1 MWQELLSALALV
13 LVIEG
18 ILPFLNPRGFKRMM
32 ALYQQM
38 EERTL
43 RWNGLAIMLVGVA
56 MLYLVR

>member
-32 ALYQQM
+32 GLYQQM

>member
-1 MWQELLSALALV
+1 MWQDFFSALALV

-32 ALYQQM
+32 AAYQQLD
-38 EERTL
+38 ERSL
-43 RWNGLAIMLVGVA
+43 RWTGLTVMLIGVG